1 MSLPL
6 LVIVTG
12 PPCTG
17 KTTLGRRIAQEFGL
31 PFFYKDGFKERMY
44 DAAAE
49 HSGSPDIPRELSR
62 LLGRFSM
69 DSLLFVAESMLAARQ
84 SLILEANFDSRL
96 FSPRLADLQ
105 TRYEFHVA
113 QIQLKADGP
122 TLLERF
128 IRREQEDRHPGH
140 QGLRIWKKPDPS
152 CCAANRNRS
161 PLKAICSR
169 STPPTLNSY
178 PTNKSAVFSHYTS
191 ALEGS

>member
-1 MSLPL
+1 MSLSL

-84 SLILEANFDSRL
+84 NLILEANFDSWL
-96 FSPRLADLQ
+96 FSPRLTDLR
-105 TRYEFHVA
+105 TRYEFHVV

-122 TLLERF
+122 ILLERF
-128 IRREQEDRHPGH
+128 IRREQENRHPGH
-140 QGLRIWKKPDPS
+140 QGLRHLEEAKPILL
-152 CCAANRNRS
+152 RGEQE
-161 PLKAICSR
+161 PLAIEGDLL
-169 STPPTLNSY
+169 TLDTTDFELLPY
-178 PTNKSAVFSHYTS
+178 EQIRRLLTLRLRPQP
-191 ALEGS
+191 

>member
-84 SLILEANFDSRL
+84 SLILEANFDNRL
-96 FSPRLADLQ
+96 FSPRLADLRA
-105 TRYEFHVA
+105 RYEFHVA
-113 QIQLKADGP
+113 QIQLKADGQ

-128 IRREQEDRHPGH
+128 IRREQEDRHQGH
-140 QGLRIWKKPDPS
+140 QGLRHLEEAKPILL
-152 CCAANRNRS
+152 RGEQE
-161 PLKAICSR
+161 PLTIEGDLL
-169 STPPTLNSY
+169 TLDTTDFEQLPY
-178 PTNKSAVFSHYTS
+178 EQIRLLLTLHLRP
-191 ALEGS
+191 